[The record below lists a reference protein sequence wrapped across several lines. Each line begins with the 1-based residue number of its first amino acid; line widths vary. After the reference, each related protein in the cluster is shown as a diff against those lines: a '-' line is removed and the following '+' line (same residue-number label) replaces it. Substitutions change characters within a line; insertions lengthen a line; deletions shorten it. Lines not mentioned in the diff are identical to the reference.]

1 MSTQHTPASKHLK
14 KPCILNV
21 RSATGWQPV
30 SQTCREVM
38 ITCVY
43 SMNGT
48 LEDVL
53 RKCAGTG
60 THDFQHYILAPVES
74 TRTTTSCFYMM
85 CSAPTFDVWLHHA
98 TIPTRHL
105 PMCTHAD
112 EHMVQLASMSVW
124 YYIQLSLCVV
134 AVYIHAI
141 HVLCIEGMLTN

>member
-30 SQTCREVM
+30 SQTCREGM

-48 LEDVL
+48 LEDVDVL

-60 THDFQHYILAPVES
+60 THDFQHYIHIS
-74 TRTTTSCFYMM
+74 TSGEHSNYNLLPLHDVQRT
-85 CSAPTFDVWLHHA
+85 
-98 TIPTRHL
+98 HL
-105 PMCTHAD
+105 
-112 EHMVQLASMSVW
+112 
-124 YYIQLSLCVV
+124 
-134 AVYIHAI
+134 
-141 HVLCIEGMLTN
+141 